1 MTPPQIAVLFFAQG
15 FVSNNPAARLTVC
28 PQPAWNY
35 DFSSDP
41 SVPELAQL
49 GEAIKYFKPISIQ
62 IVDKIYRRHIGH
74 YRPEAAL
81 EAMEGVKGFETALQ
95 RYVHARLDSIAV
107 SLFTNSGTAMPS
119 MVCQSQITTSL
130 NNNWE

>member
-1 MTPPQIAVLFFAQG
+1 MTPPKIAILFFAQG

-95 RYVHARLDSIAV
+95 RYVHARLNCIVLIDC
-107 SLFTNSGTAMPS
+107 
-119 MVCQSQITTSL
+119 VCVYTPDICHNHHNRWLCKKFQ
-130 NNNWE
+130 